1 MPASGPGRERDTPEL
16 GVAILTGPRRENLTS
31 LMEEL
36 AELARATGFA
46 NRSLSVNLGTP
57 GRPLYE
63 RLGSFLLSHEC
74 HQISDLVP
82 RVHLR
87 LEGASQRDLHL
98 PLGEHPSIVLD
109 HTADRQ
115 EQQQPIEGGV
125 ARILPN
131 GPKDCRQMSPAPPQI
146 DDQLLQTLEVVV
158 PWQLPISP
166 YGPDGDVELDSNLFV
181 AEAVLKGG
189 EVIV

>member
-1 MPASGPGRERDTPEL
+1 MDR
-16 GVAILTGPRRENLTS
+16 
-31 LMEEL
+31 
-36 AELARATGFA
+36 
-46 NRSLSVNLGTP
+46 
-57 GRPLYE
+57 
-63 RLGSFLLSHEC
+63 
-74 HQISDLVP
+74 
-82 RVHLR
+82 R

-146 DDQLLQTLEVVV
+146 DDQLIQTLEVVV

-166 YGPDGDVELDSNLFV
+166 YGPDGDVELDSDLFV

-189 EVIV
+189 EVVV